1 MWVIFFFHFE
11 TRSVI
16 QAGLD
21 LCGQSSCLNLQNAV
35 VTSVGIQAQQ
45 FRLPLTCYFSSVLS
59 LFALINRLF
68 IINIYKKAFSINS
81 NMLYNLT
88 NQKCSTFPNFDRFSN
103 SQHLQ
108 HLETVPE
115 SAPTASVSNSSNKL
129 KLLLCWQSLQTLV
142 PSHVKA
148 WHPI

>member
-1 MWVIFFFHFE
+1 MWVIFLFPFE

-21 LCGQSSCLNLQNAV
+21 LCGQSSCLNLQNTV
-35 VTSVGIQAQQ
+35 VTTVGIQAQQ

-59 LFALINRLF
+59 LFALFLF

>member
-1 MWVIFFFHFE
+1 
-11 TRSVI
+11 
-16 QAGLD
+16 
-21 LCGQSSCLNLQNAV
+21 
-35 VTSVGIQAQQ
+35 
-45 FRLPLTCYFSSVLS
+45 
-59 LFALINRLF
+59 
-68 IINIYKKAFSINS
+68 
-81 NMLYNLT
+81 MLYNLT

-129 KLLLCWQSLQTLV
+129 KLLLCWQPLQTLV